1 MCLFDLKHPKQLNQS
16 WTRFSEILILSVFEG
31 WTVWGG
37 GGVGSCECLSD
48 GEQSESH
55 EWNAGSLGPRQT
67 V

>member
-1 MCLFDLKHPKQLNQS
+1 MVVGL
-16 WTRFSEILILSVFEG
+16 
-31 WTVWGG
+31 
-37 GGVGSCECLSD
+37 GSCECLSD